1 MMQQYPFLSRLGDAV
16 NQGMGDYR
24 ARQSMQPDE
33 MTLKLMQANPA
44 FAQQYQQATANRF
57 EMDEKTRQRSE
68 LARIG
73 EAVRSGSMAPKDA
86 LMALGI
92 ASGDASMFG
101 KAVAPTDTGATGA
114 LVQKVMED
122 NPGMTYTE
130 ALYLVQTG
138 FRQNT
143 RLDPSTNQI
152 GAAPGA
158 PEALGALKG
167 GETYGGEAGKLQ
179 AQGELAPG
187 VEADIA
193 AAKSDAEFT
202 TKGRQ
207 GLIKAQRSLQSRELA
222 YEYINKKI
230 DSIYPSINE
239 FTTGMVG
246 TLVSQAPG
254 TPAYN
259 LKQQIDTI
267 LANAGFDKLQEMR
280 DNSPTGGALGQVTER
295 ELELLQKSVQSI
307 MLGQSGEQI
316 TENLKMFQEQYKGS
330 IDNIRAAY
338 EQDYAR
344 FGGKD
349 DPYLPPPSVGAKKQ
363 PETKRKRYNPAT
375 GQLE

>member
-1 MMQQYPFLSRLGDAV
+1 MS
-16 NQGMGDYR
+16 DYR

-33 MTLKLMQANPA
+33 MTLKLMQVNPA

-73 EAVRSGSMAPKDA
+73 EAVRSGSMARKTRLWPSELQA
-86 LMALGI
+86 GMRPC
-92 ASGDASMFG
+92 SGRQSR
-101 KAVAPTDTGATGA
+101 PQTQGATGA

-167 GETYGGEAGKLQ
+167 GEAYGGEAGKLQ

-222 YEYINKKI
+222 SEYINKKSTL
-230 DSIYPSINE
+230 SIRASMNSQPGWWVL
-239 FTTGMVG
+239 F
-246 TLVSQAPG
+246 VSQAPG

-280 DNSPTGGALGQVTER
+280 DNHRQEGRSDR
-295 ELELLQKSVQSI
+295 LLNASLSFCK
-307 MLGQSGEQI
+307 
-316 TENLKMFQEQYKGS
+316 NLYK
-330 IDNIRAAY
+330 
-338 EQDYAR
+338 
-344 FGGKD
+344 
-349 DPYLPPPSVGAKKQ
+349 P
-363 PETKRKRYNPAT
+363 
-375 GQLE
+375 

>member
-16 NQGMGDYR
+16 NQGMSDYR

-33 MTLKLMQANPA
+33 MTLKLMQVNPA

-138 FRQNT
+138 FRQT
-143 RLDPSTNQI
+143 R
-152 GAAPGA
+152 
-158 PEALGALKG
+158 ALILPRTRSALLRRAG
-167 GETYGGEAGKLQ
+167 GSGRVERRRGIRGEAGKLQ

-222 YEYINKKI
+222 SEYINKKK
-230 DSIYPSINE
+230 S
-239 FTTGMVG
+239 
-246 TLVSQAPG
+246 TL
-254 TPAYN
+254 
-259 LKQQIDTI
+259 
-267 LANAGFDKLQEMR
+267 
-280 DNSPTGGALGQVTER
+280 
-295 ELELLQKSVQSI
+295 
-307 MLGQSGEQI
+307 
-316 TENLKMFQEQYKGS
+316 
-330 IDNIRAAY
+330 
-338 EQDYAR
+338 
-344 FGGKD
+344 
-349 DPYLPPPSVGAKKQ
+349 YLSEHQ
-363 PETKRKRYNPAT
+363 
-375 GQLE
+375 